1 MKRNAFV
8 ALALAMC
15 ATLTV
20 PMTPGAAV
28 AAPAITS
35 TQTIAGPIQSLTL
48 ANGLKVILVENHAA
62 PVVTWVVT
70 YKVGSRNEAV
80 GWTGSTHLLE
90 HMLFKGTK
98 SLGKGQISQLLQRN
112 GARFNATTGTDRT
125 NYFETYSSDKLEMG
139 IRLEADRMRNATI
152 PDAERQSEMTV
163 VRNELERG
171 ESSPERTLYQEVNA
185 HAYKSHPYH
194 HPVIGWRSDVEG
206 VSTERLREFYNTYY
220 HPNNAVAV
228 LVGDFK
234 TPEAIRLIERYFG
247 PIPASKH
254 IPPMYTTEEPQEGER
269 RFTIRRRGET
279 NLVQSA
285 WHIPDVNHR
294 DLAPLK
300 VLETL
305 LDSGKTS
312 RLHQALVEKELA
324 TEAWAYCG
332 IQRDPSLFWL
342 GTTLRPGV
350 THEALEK
357 AAMGVIDRLKTEPV
371 TDAELQKAKNQAE
384 AGYIYGTDGTSGLAL
399 NLGEYEAMAGS
410 WKRAFELLDEIKRVT
425 PEDVQRVAK
434 TYFGADTRTVGWYVA
449 TPDGPVKASPKNAGS
464 GKAVG
469 STAPVKPLPYF
480 DYEKRPIP
488 EQKLTLPKRK
498 VLANGMT
505 VLVLENK
512 SNPTVAIDGFLRTGG
527 VHDPEGKAGLASL
540 TAAMLDEG
548 TTRRDKFAIAEELE
562 TVGSSVGFSG
572 GTESTGIS
580 GRSLAKNLDRT
591 LGVLA
596 EELMQP
602 SFPASE
608 LAKVKANW
616 IASIKQAEDQPD
628 TRAARAFNHAIYPAG
643 HPFYAM
649 EPADQI
655 KAIEAI
661 TVADLQDFHRRHF
674 GPNGMTLAVV
684 GDVRAEEVFAKL
696 EQLFATWPK
705 VALRPTEIPDVPT
718 VAASRAVV
726 PMMDKTN
733 VAIIYGNPTRIRR
746 QDPKYYAAKLANYIL
761 GGHPLSARL
770 GVKLRD
776 EMGLTYDARSSV
788 NPSLGAG
795 TWMAT
800 VTVNSANVGKALDA
814 LKGELN
820 RFVAKGVTAD
830 ELAQAKTAFIGSNA
844 VGLATNSGMASS
856 LSNIELYGLGI
867 DFWSRYP
874 KLIQGV
880 TLQEV
885 NEVARQIIRPDVADL
900 AIAGPYQER

>member
-1 MKRNAFV
+1 MKRNALV
-8 ALALAMC
+8 ALALVMGAG
-15 ATLTV
+15 LTV
-20 PMTPGAAV
+20 PMTPAV
-28 AAPAITS
+28 ALAAPAVAT

-98 SLGKGQISQLLQRN
+98 NLGKGQISQLLQRN
-112 GARFNATTGTDRT
+112 GAQFNATTGTDRT
-125 NYFETYSSDKLEMG
+125 NYYETYSSDKLEMG
-139 IRLEADRMRNATI
+139 IRLEADRMRNSLI
-152 PDAERQSEMTV
+152 PDGERQSEMTV

-171 ESSPERTLYQEVNA
+171 ESNPDRTLFQAVSA
-185 HAYKSHPYH
+185 QAYKSHPYH
-194 HPVIGWRSDVEG
+194 HPTIGWRSDVEG
-206 VSTERLREFYNTYY
+206 VSTERLREFYDTYY

-234 TPEAIRLIERYFG
+234 TAEAAKLIEQYFG
-247 PIPASKH
+247 PIPAAKH

-279 NLVQSA
+279 NLVHSA
-285 WHIPDVNHR
+285 WHIPDVNHQ

-312 RLHQALVEKELA
+312 RLHRALVEKELA

-332 IQRDPSLFWL
+332 IQRDPSLFWI
-342 GTTLRPGV
+342 GTTVRPGV
-350 THEALEK
+350 THETIEK
-357 AAMGVIDRLKTEPV
+357 AALAEIDKLKQEPV
-371 TDAELQKAKNQAE
+371 TTAELQKAKNQAE
-384 AGYIYGTDGTSGLAL
+384 AGYIYGTDGTSGLAIS
-399 NLGEYEAMAGS
+399 LGEYEAMAGD
-410 WKRAFELLDEIKRVT
+410 WKRAFTLLDEIKKVT
-425 PEDVQRVAK
+425 PQDVQRVAK
-434 TYFGADTRTVGWYVA
+434 TYFGQDTRTVGWYVA
-449 TPDGPVKASPKNAGS
+449 TPDGPVRKPPQNAGS
-464 GKAVG
+464 GKAVA
-469 STAPVKPLPYF
+469 STEPVKPLPYF
-480 DYEKRPIP
+480 DYEKRPIA
-488 EQKLTLPKRK
+488 ERKLTLPKRK

-512 SNPTVAIDGFLRTGG
+512 SNPTVAVSGFLRTGG
-527 VHDPEGKAGLASL
+527 VHDPKGKEGLASM

-548 TTRRDKFAIAEELE
+548 TAKRDKFAIAEELE
-562 TVGSSVGFSG
+562 SVGSSVGFSG

-602 SFPASE
+602 SFPEAE

-628 TRAARAFNHAIYPAG
+628 TRASRAFNHAIYPKG
-643 HPFYAM
+643 HPYYDL
-649 EPADQI
+649 EPAEQI
-655 KAIEAI
+655 KAIESL
-661 TVADLQDFHRRHF
+661 TVADLQDFHRKHY
-674 GPNGMTLAVV
+674 GPNAMTLTVV
-684 GDVRAEEVFAKL
+684 GDVSAEAVFAKL
-696 EQLFATWPK
+696 EKVFASWPQ
-705 VALRPTEIPDVPT
+705 VTVRPTEIPDVPT
-718 VAASRAVV
+718 VAASKAVV

-733 VAIIYGNPTRIRR
+733 VSILFGNPTTIKR

-788 NPSLGAG
+788 NPSFGAG
-795 TWMAT
+795 TWTAT
-800 VTVNSANVGKALDA
+800 VTVNAANVGKTLDA

-830 ELAQAKTAFIGSNA
+830 ELSQAKTAFIGSNA
-844 VGLATNSGMASS
+844 VGLATNGGMASS
-856 LSNIELYGLGI
+856 LSNIEMYGLGL

-874 KLIQGV
+874 KLIQAV
-880 TLQEV
+880 TLDEV
-885 NEVARQIIRPDVADL
+885 NAVARQMVRPEVADL
-900 AIAGPYQER
+900 AIAGPYQEK

>member
-1 MKRNAFV
+1 MKRNALA
-8 ALALAMC
+8 ALALALC
-15 ATLTV
+15 TSLTV
-20 PMTPGAAV
+20 PLAPGMAL

-35 TQTIAGPIQSLTL
+35 TRTIAGPIQSLTL
-48 ANGLKVILVENHAA
+48 KNGLKVLLVENHAA

-139 IRLEADRMRNATI
+139 IRLEADRMRNALI
-152 PDAERQSEMTV
+152 LDSERQSEMTV

-171 ESSPERTLYQEVNA
+171 ESDPDRTLFQAVTA
-185 HAYKSHPYH
+185 QAYRSHPYH

-234 TPEAIRLIERYFG
+234 TPEAVRLIEQYFG
-247 PIPASKH
+247 SIPAAKH
-254 IPPMYTTEEPQEGER
+254 IPPMYTTEEQQEGER

-279 NLVQSA
+279 NLVHSA
-285 WHIPDVNHR
+285 WHIPSVNHQ

-300 VLETL
+300 VLATL

-332 IQRDPSLFWL
+332 VQRDPSLFWI
-342 GTTLRPGV
+342 GATVRPGV
-350 THEALEK
+350 AHAAVEQAALAE
-357 AAMGVIDRLKTEPV
+357 IDRLKRESI
-371 TDAELQKAKNQAE
+371 DEADLQKAKNQAE
-384 AGYIYGTDGTSGLAL
+384 AGYIYSNDGTSGLATS
-399 NLGEYEAMAGS
+399 LGEYEVMAGR
-410 WKRAFELLDEIKRVT
+410 WERAFELLDEIKRVT
-425 PEDVQRVAK
+425 PQDVQRVAK
-434 TYFGADTRTVGWYVA
+434 TYFNQDQRTVGWYVA
-449 TPDGPVKASPKNAGS
+449 TPDGPVKAVPANSGS

-469 STAPVKPLPYF
+469 STTPVKPLGYF
-480 DYEKRPIP
+480 DFEKRPLA
-488 EQKLTLPKRK
+488 EQKLTMPTRK
-498 VLANGMT
+498 VLSNGMT

-512 SNPTVAIDGFLRTGG
+512 SNPTVAIDGFVRTGG
-527 VHDPEGKAGLASL
+527 VHDPRGQEGLAAL
-540 TAAMLDEG
+540 TATMLDEG
-548 TTRRDKFAIAEELE
+548 TTRRDKLAIARELE
-562 TVGSSVGFSG
+562 TVGSSVGFG
-572 GTESTGIS
+572 GGIESTTIS
-580 GRSLAKNLDRT
+580 GRSLAKNLDLT

-602 SFPASE
+602 AFPATE
-608 LAKVKANW
+608 LAKAKANW
-616 IASIKQAEDQPD
+616 IARIKQAEDQPD
-628 TRAARAFNHAIYPAG
+628 TQAERAFNHAVYPAG
-643 HPFYAM
+643 HPYYDLA
-649 EPADQI
+649 PADQI
-655 KAIEAI
+655 KAIESL
-661 TVADLQDFHRRHF
+661 TVADLQGFHASHF
-674 GPNGMTLAVV
+674 GPNAMTLTVV
-684 GDVRAEEVFAKL
+684 GDVKAEAVFTKL
-696 EQLFATWPK
+696 EQLFATWRAVK
-705 VALRPTEIPDVPT
+705 VQPTEIPDVT
-718 VAASRAVV
+718 TIAASKAVV

-733 VAIIYGNPTRIRR
+733 VAIVYGNPTPIRR
-746 QDPKYYAAKLANYIL
+746 KDPRYYAAKLANYVL
-761 GGHPLSARL
+761 GGSPLSARL

-788 NPSLGAG
+788 SPSFGAG
-795 TWMAT
+795 TWSAT
-800 VTVNSANVGKALDA
+800 VTVNPANVGKALEA
-814 LKGELN
+814 LKGEMN
-820 RFVAKGVTAD
+820 RFVTKGVSAD
-830 ELAQAKTAFIGSNA
+830 ELAQAKTAFIGSTA

-856 LSNIELYGLGI
+856 LSSIELYGLGL

-880 TLQEV
+880 TLQDV
-885 NEVARQIIRPDVADL
+885 NTVAREIIRPEVADL
-900 AIAGPYQER
+900 AIAGPYQEP